1 MGRRM
6 VSLITALHQLGPL
19 AQRHV
24 DLLTRGAVERAGAG
38 ADRTIERALYTPA
51 LPPPSPSS
59 AARTEFLPHE
69 KAVTFLA
76 LKTTSSGINGLRTAE
91 LEITASSDAAAR
103 AWVSSPRHKYPDRNP
118 DLTENPLR
126 F

>member
-1 MGRRM
+1 M
-6 VSLITALHQLGPL
+6 VSLIPALHQLGPL

-76 LKTTSSGINGLRTAE
+76 LKTTSGINGLRTAE
-91 LEITASSDAAAR
+91 LEITESSDAAAR
-103 AWVSSPRHKYPDRNP
+103 AWVSSPRHKYPATGI
-118 DLTENPLR
+118 LT
-126 F
+126 